1 MHGSSPAIET
11 NHQSG
16 DCWNWKDNSDLK
28 SEARNVRMGSSPI
41 SPIGDKTYETK
52 MQTIMMVT
60 AANQLYTLAG
70 VAQLVENILIE
81 QVTFN
86 HRVERSNRFTST
98 NEGQKASTFW

>member
-1 MHGSSPAIET
+1 
-11 NHQSG
+11 
-16 DCWNWKDNSDLK
+16 
-28 SEARNVRMGSSPI
+28 
-41 SPIGDKTYETK
+41 

-70 VAQLVENILIE
+70 VAQLVESILIE

-98 NEGQKASTFW
+98 NEGQKAYTFYSVTPYYLTFEHKRSI

>member
-1 MHGSSPAIET
+1 MNEH
-11 NHQSG
+11 
-16 DCWNWKDNSDLK
+16 
-28 SEARNVRMGSSPI
+28 
-41 SPIGDKTYETK
+41 ETK

-70 VAQLVENILIE
+70 VAQLVESILIE

-98 NEGQKASTFW
+98 MHHWGNGSLAEFHSAGTSPNLV

>member
-1 MHGSSPAIET
+1 
-11 NHQSG
+11 
-16 DCWNWKDNSDLK
+16 
-28 SEARNVRMGSSPI
+28 
-41 SPIGDKTYETK
+41 

-70 VAQLVENILIE
+70 VAQLVESILIE